1 MISKCT
7 AKKYMWLTI
16 GCISVGLAF
25 IGALLPL
32 MPTTVFLLI
41 ATYSFAR
48 SSKRLHDW
56 LLNHKQFGPL
66 INNWQKHRA
75 IENKT
80 KIKAVAVMAATFIL
94 SLVLGASAL
103 ILIIQLAVLGTVAL
117 FIITRP
123 DMPKV

>member
-1 MISKCT
+1 
-7 AKKYMWLTI
+7 MWLSI
-16 GCISVGLAF
+16 GYISVGLAF

-41 ATYSFAR
+41 ATYAFTR
-48 SSKRLHDW
+48 SSKRLHAW
-56 LLNHKQFGPL
+56 LLSHKQFGPL

-80 KIKAVAVMAATFIL
+80 KIKAVSVMAATFVL
-94 SLVLGASAL
+94 SLILGASAL
-103 ILIIQLAVLGTVAL
+103 ILVIQLAVLGTVAL